1 MFWDFLSVKTMW
13 RAERPRSPRAART
26 NKTDKRKHTFHD
38 LSRLKAN
45 EEELTILLDEV
56 TKSSDRSACI
66 IQSAVVER
74 DVETAIVLRLA
85 RGDDQSVKP
94 LFEQGGALSTFF
106 AKIHLGYAM
115 DLFDDAVRDDLE
127 TIRRVRNVFA
137 HSSLPITFATEEVT
151 KQLRNLRFTEYSDIY
166 NAPYFDGFAE
176 DKRKFS
182 ACCLA
187 VIVVLNR
194 SIEEHVDE
202 LQQALK
208 LEISRNM
215 IFKVKS
221 IPALIASF
229 LRKSGKREQGS
240 E

>member
-1 MFWDFLSVKTMW
+1 
-13 RAERPRSPRAART
+13 
-26 NKTDKRKHTFHD
+26 
-38 LSRLKAN
+38 
-45 EEELTILLDEV
+45 
-56 TKSSDRSACI
+56 
-66 IQSAVVER
+66 
-74 DVETAIVLRLA
+74 
-85 RGDDQSVKP
+85 

-166 NAPYFDGFAE
+166 NAPYLDGFAE

-182 ACCLA
+182 ACCFS

-194 SIEEHVDE
+194 SIEKHVGE

-221 IPALIASF
+221 IPALITSF